1 MPDYVEKEVAA
12 ALKASPDVQAACGGR
27 VFPVKIPQG
36 TLLPVAVFQRAY
48 TGPEHT
54 LCGYN
59 SERVTVIVKSFAETY
74 EEVKALAMA
83 VRSAMAAAPLSAL
96 LRDELD
102 LFENNGGVYCVH
114 AEYDCRQHEGGFY
127 G

>member
-1 MPDYVEKEVAA
+1 MPDYVEKEIAA
-12 ALKASPDVQAACGGR
+12 ALKASADVQAACGGR

-36 TLLPVAVFQRAY
+36 TLLPVAVFQRSY
-48 TGPEHT
+48 TDPEHT

-74 EEVKALAMA
+74 EDAKALAQA
-83 VRSAMAAAPLSAL
+83 VRTAMAAEPLSAL
-96 LRDELD
+96 LTDELD
-102 LFENNGGVYCVH
+102 LYEQNGGVYCVH
-114 AEYDCRQHEGGFY
+114 AEYSCRQHGGDFY

>member
-1 MPDYVEKEVAA
+1 MSDYVEKVVAA
-12 ALKASPDVQAACGGR
+12 ALKGSAEVQAACDGR
-27 VFPVKIPQG
+27 IFPVKIPQG
-36 TLLPVAVFQRAY
+36 TLLPVAVYQRAY

-59 SERVTVIVKSFAETY
+59 SESVTVIVKSFAETY

-83 VRSAMAAAPLSAL
+83 VRSAMAAEPLSAL
-96 LRDELD
+96 LKDELD
-102 LFENNGGVYCVH
+102 LFESEGGVYCVH
-114 AEYDCRQHEGGFY
+114 AEYDCRQQGGPFY